1 MYNSKCIYINDQRIY
16 HNSHGIDKQTHIKT
30 NKHHLLRHAEIGA
43 ALCVSAGGW
52 GAVGELMIFLYHVQ
66 TAR

>member
-1 MYNSKCIYINDQRIY
+1 MTNAYITIRMASTN
-16 HNSHGIDKQTHIKT
+16 KHIKT